1 LNTCVRDHVA
11 WPVDRIDVF
20 CDAVPRDQGRTEA
33 YGPLTLFVR
42 VGAGWPYY
50 ARPTRGARDVSA
62 DHVCAVRARQRALG
76 LPESFEWID
85 ELTPSMRH
93 AAEKAG
99 LRVIAHPLM
108 VLSDHARPNGAGAAG
123 DVRLIDADDPQVARM
138 QAVQMIAFGAPGMA
152 RGPGDTAD
160 RDVMVPAVDPTSL
173 ELVRDRMR
181 RGRLL
186 LAAGFAAGHDG
197 PVAVGGCQIL
207 TEVAEIVG
215 VGTLPVVRRR
225 GLGTAVTARLAA
237 AALARGADTVFLSAA
252 DDEVAKMYERLG
264 FLRVGTSMVAGPAAR

>member
-1 LNTCVRDHVA
+1 VA

-20 CDAVPRDQGRTEA
+20 CDAVPRDHGRTEV

-50 ARPTRGARDVSA
+50 ARPTRGARDVST

-85 ELTPSMRH
+85 ELTPSMRQ
-93 AAEKAG
+93 AAKKAG
-99 LRVIAHPLM
+99 LRVISHPLM
-108 VLSDHARPNGAGAAG
+108 VLSGHVPPGRAGAAG
-123 DVRLIDADDPQVARM
+123 AVRMIGADDPELARM

-152 RGPGDTAD
+152 PGPGDTAD
-160 RDVMVPAVDPTSL
+160 RDVMIPAVDPTSL

-186 LAAGFAAGHDG
+186 FAAGFAPGHDG
-197 PVAVGGCQIL
+197 PVAVGGCQVL
-207 TEVAEIVG
+207 AGVAEIVG

-225 GLGTAVTARLAA
+225 GLATAVTARLGA
-237 AALARGADTVFLSAA
+237 AALARGAETVFLSAA
-252 DDEVAKMYERLG
+252 DEQVARMYERLG
-264 FLRVGTSMVAGPAAR
+264 FLRVGTSMVAGPAAI

>member
-1 LNTCVRDHVA
+1 MA

-20 CDAVPRDQGRTEA
+20 CDAVPRDRGRAEE

-50 ARPTRGARDVSA
+50 ARPTRGAQDVTA
-62 DHVCAVRARQRALG
+62 DHVSAVRDRQRALG

-85 ELTPSMRH
+85 EVTPSMRQ

-108 VLSDHARPNGAGAAG
+108 VLSGPVPPARGGAAG
-123 DVRLIDADDPQVARM
+123 DVRMIGADDPQLARM

-152 RGPGDTAD
+152 PGPGDTAD
-160 RDVMVPAVDPTSL
+160 RDVMVPAVDPAAL

-197 PVAVGGCQIL
+197 PVAVGGCQFL
-207 TEVAEIVG
+207 AGVAEIVG
-215 VGTLPVVRRR
+215 VGTLPIARRR
-225 GLGTAVTARLAA
+225 GLGTAVTARLGA
-237 AALARGADTVFLSAA
+237 AALARGAETVFLSAA
-252 DDEVAKMYERLG
+252 DDEVARMYERLG
-264 FLRVGTSMVAGPAAR
+264 YLRVGTSMVAGPAAI